1 MADPNDGKLWKDDKL
16 WEIRSKGF
24 NYLLVAHAAGLIA
37 YLTVLKD
44 YDTNPALKRL
54 GSFIWIFGFGLMG
67 AILGVVVLITAR
79 QGELVHGRNMHGEA
93 VSRVLQPGIYC
104 TSVRRLDRGN
114 LEIRQA
120 VVSDRPT

>member
-37 YLTVLKD
+37 CLTVLKD
-44 YDTNPALKRL
+44 YDPNPALKRL

-79 QGELVHGRNMHGEA
+79 QGELVHGRNMHTWE
-93 VSRVLQPGIYC
+93 
-104 TSVRRLDRGN
+104 RRL
-114 LEIRQA
+114 
-120 VVSDRPT
+120 VVFSSLGSTALLFAALIVAICKFGRL